1 MTKVQAVMGF
11 DPSIWRMAQ
20 GAVDIYATADPL
32 NCSISAPGRL
42 LVRGAGSGA
51 SNPGVHVTQG
61 DYYILRHQIYS
72 FNAFSFN
79 NVTAP
84 TLSDVTIWSIPG
96 MVRVR
101 TLTLTISIHVHLPLE
116 HNMQLAELYQ
126 EETFRIH
133 FLACTQGF
141 YFGKSTDITIR
152 NSSVR
157 ARPGRPMSITAD
169 ASHVEEASGSVHLD
183 GVHFEQQGD
192 DGLNVSGCTVYQPVC
207 HVCTLP

>member
-1 MTKVQAVMGF
+1 M
-11 DPSIWRMAQ
+11 
-20 GAVDIYATADPL
+20 
-32 NCSISAPGRL
+32 
-42 LVRGAGSGA
+42 RGAGSGA
-51 SNPGVHVTQG
+51 SNPGVYVTQG
-61 DYYILRHQIYS
+61 DYYVLRHQIYS

-192 DGLNVSGCTVYQPVC
+192 DGLQGMRDRRRSRTVLRGMRPEQGRLLRQRMQPG
-207 HVCTLP
+207 HVQADGQGRLRRVRARALLQHQRGR